1 MGTSKSA
8 AEFSRKLVQAA
19 TITET
24 RAKASIQQGALTAKT
39 VVLAEAGSK
48 GLSPGSRIAGG
59 KWGVRYDVKGTGS
72 NPTALL
78 KVTGAFHLVES
89 DTKAHP
95 IYRKGQ
101 RAKGRGSTR
110 ANRQQALAEAFGGT
124 GAYTGGSL
132 RLADGSFRKVVH
144 HPGTKGKGI
153 WKAAKPKIERA
164 VPTVMAQRIIGGWRE
179 AFR

>member
-1 MGTSKSA
+1 VGTSTSA
-8 AEFSRKLVQAA
+8 AEFSRKIVKAA
-19 TITET
+19 HATET
-24 RAKASIQQGALTAKT
+24 RAKMSIEQGAFTAKT
-39 VVLAEAGSK
+39 IVLAEAGSK
-48 GLSPGSRIAGG
+48 GLTPGSRIAGA
-59 KWGVRYDVKGTGS
+59 KWGVSYNIKGTG

-78 KVTGAFHLVES
+78 KVTGAFHLVEG
-89 DTKAHP
+89 DTKAHM
-95 IYRKGQ
+95 IYRKGK
-101 RAKGRGSTR
+101 RAKGRGSGR
-110 ANRQQALAEAFGGT
+110 INKQQALSEVFGGT

-132 RLADGSFRKVVH
+132 KLADGSFRKVVH